1 MRQIF
6 TLRDKRS
13 GLKQLPIEVT
23 NEQIGQEL
31 DMWFNNEACEALARE
46 TGFIRR
52 STSRLT
58 GSAFFN
64 LLTVE
69 ALDEP
74 AISYEGLCDILEDRN
89 SNAQITPQALCERM
103 NSDGAVAFLEA
114 SLERTLRETTRQQT
128 VRIETAW
135 LEPFPR
141 ALLQDSTQLQIH
153 EKMADTF
160 KGSGGNASAACVK
173 VDYSY
178 DVKAR
183 CSSF

>member
-46 TGFIRR
+46 TGFIQR

-69 ALDEP
+69 ALNEP
-74 AISYEGLCDILEDRN
+74 IISYEGLCDILEERN
-89 SNAQITPQALCERM
+89 SNSRITPQALCERM
-103 NSDGAVAFLEA
+103 NSDGAVKFLKA
-114 SLERTLRETTRQQT
+114 SLERTLKETTRQ
-128 VRIETAW
+128 
-135 LEPFPR
+135 
-141 ALLQDSTQLQIH
+141 
-153 EKMADTF
+153 
-160 KGSGGNASAACVK
+160 
-173 VDYSY
+173 
-178 DVKAR
+178 
-183 CSSF
+183 

>member
-13 GLKQLPIEVT
+13 GLKQPPIEIT

-114 SLERTLRETTRQQT
+114 SLERSLRNDPSTDGEDRDGLARTLSAGAAPRQHPVT
-128 VRIETAW
+128 NT
-135 LEPFPR
+135 
-141 ALLQDSTQLQIH
+141 
-153 EKMADTF
+153 
-160 KGSGGNASAACVK
+160 
-173 VDYSY
+173 
-178 DVKAR
+178 
-183 CSSF
+183 